1 MIKSV
6 AIGEEI
12 VVTTRNKVGILADT
26 AVIMANDGINID
38 ALLGYEVG
46 DTAKL
51 LFITDGNLRILN
63 ELKKKKYKTIKETEV
78 VVVELGNSPG
88 SLKVVA
94 TELKNN
100 KIDIKHVYITSPY
113 HGESSRMILQTSD
126 NEKAMS
132 LLSRFV
138 E

>member
-6 AIGEEI
+6 TIGEEI

-38 ALLGYEVG
+38 ALLGYEIG
-46 DTAKL
+46 KTAKL

-78 VVVELGNSPG
+78 VVVQLDNKPG

-113 HGESSRMILQTSD
+113 HGAESRMILQTSD